1 METMAVP
8 KRRTGKASKRARR
21 THYKLKSVT
30 LVKDK
35 ITGEYKRPH
44 REVST
49 EGKFR
54 AK

>member
-1 METMAVP
+1 MAVP
-8 KRRTGKASKRARR
+8 KNRTGKASKRARR
-21 THYKLKSVT
+21 THYKLKKVT

-35 ITGEYKRPH
+35 ITSEYKRPH
-44 REVST
+44 HEVST